1 MMKKTLILSIA
12 VVGLLVTGIVS
23 AIAQPGNNDML
34 MARLETELEVTD
46 GILQQARDAVR
57 TSDNPLGA
65 VNLKQAEELQDQA
78 RELQQRL
85 RGQFRMEWHSQAMT
99 ATQKARELAR
109 AAMAN
114 SRYTEQYEGAVQQ
127 HLERAE
133 ELLQRAREALGA
145 GDNPNLEAIYRS
157 AEDRLA
163 QAWEFYRAQQYRPAY
178 KLATQVEKAA
188 RKIVESATDMSQAR
202 NTYERKR
209 EQVYQLMQQTREQIS
224 QCGSQNAEQEMN
236 QAQQAYQRAIDLHA
250 DGNVLPAL
258 NQLRVSRE
266 LALKAAQECQGQ
278 GYLEQLYERLKQDAD
293 RLSEANRDLTGP
305 EADRE
310 RELLQQAYRQLELA
324 REHIANQQVE
334 AATASLKAVQ
344 LTLRQVNRQQTQDE

>member
-1 MMKKTLILSIA
+1 MKKTLILSIA
-12 VVGLLVTGIVS
+12 VVGLLVTAIAP
-23 AIAQPGNNDML
+23 AIAQRGNNDML

-46 GILQQARDAVR
+46 GIIQQARDAVH
-57 TSDNPLGA
+57 TSNNPLGA

-78 RELQQRL
+78 RQLQQRL
-85 RGQFRMEWHSQAMT
+85 RGQFRIEWHGQAMT

-133 ELLQRAREALGA
+133 EMLQRAREALGA
-145 GDNPNLEAIYRS
+145 SDNPNLEAVYRS

-163 QAWEFYRAQQYRPAY
+163 QAWEFYRTQQYRPAY
-178 KLATQVEKAA
+178 KLANQVEKAA
-188 RKIVESATDMSQAR
+188 RKIIESATDVTQAR

-209 EQVYQLMQQTREQIS
+209 EQVFQLMQQTREQVS
-224 QCGSQNAEQEMN
+224 QCGSQKAEHELN

-250 DGNVLPAL
+250 DDNVLPAL
-258 NQLRVSRE
+258 NQLRISRE

-293 RLSEANRDLTGP
+293 RLSEANRDLSGP
-305 EADRE
+305 EADKN

-344 LTLRQVNRQQTQDE
+344 LTLRQVNRRQTQDE